1 MRRIQAHS
9 FQTKGN
15 TMTRILPR
23 ILRTRPLR
31 TSQPADP
38 HDHPDLTGLTPDQL
52 ADLPRPSRIA
62 LTTPAQ

>member
-1 MRRIQAHS
+1 
-9 FQTKGN
+9 
-15 TMTRILPR
+15 MTRILPR

-31 TSQPADP
+31 TAQPADP

>member
-1 MRRIQAHS
+1 MHQIQALS
-9 FQTKGN
+9 LQTKGH

-23 ILRTRPLR
+23 ILRTLPLR
-31 TSQPADP
+31 TAQPVDP